1 MKYEVVKSEGC
12 LSYGT
17 TVNGKDWSGEYVP
30 NLMTE
35 AEKDEFVDYLL
46 QEFKKQLKDNTV
58 DIDSLINC
66 FQYDS
71 YGQEKGSCETCGDSV
86 SWTTWKFE

>member
-12 LSYGT
+12 LSFGT
-17 TVNGKDWSGEYVP
+17 TVNGKDWSGEYEP

-35 AEKDEFVDYLL
+35 SEKEEFVDYLL

-58 DIDSLINC
+58 DINGLINC

-71 YGQEKGSCETCGDSV
+71 YGQKKRSCETCGDSV
-86 SWTTWKFE
+86 S